1 MSVLFL
7 LFSSSHGFD
16 PADPPGQLNV
26 SGEDGDPLGVD
37 GTQSQQSVDLPPQG
51 LPGETLAHLTD
62 LKQGTEMREKG
73 AFLSRR
79 SEDFW
84 YLRISINARVPG
96 RNLLFLGDTGGCAG
110 KQIQRVTEDPRSD
123 GFSYE
128 LLRLLQLNR
137 RSRKRI
143 KKLKRHLYES
153 IGAHLV
159 GLWDIFTKV
168 VKYDDLGVQL
178 LGQSRLVEPAVA
190 TVPLTASSVQHLD
203 GGRAAVRLIRN
214 LRHRSVQ
221 TQSEDAPLD
230 GPNRLFVGLI

>member
-16 PADPPGQLNV
+16 PADPPGQLN
-26 SGEDGDPLGVD
+26 
-37 GTQSQQSVDLPPQG
+37 SQQSVDLPPQG

-137 RSRKRI
+137 EKQEEN
-143 KKLKRHLYES
+143 KKVSQLKRHLYES